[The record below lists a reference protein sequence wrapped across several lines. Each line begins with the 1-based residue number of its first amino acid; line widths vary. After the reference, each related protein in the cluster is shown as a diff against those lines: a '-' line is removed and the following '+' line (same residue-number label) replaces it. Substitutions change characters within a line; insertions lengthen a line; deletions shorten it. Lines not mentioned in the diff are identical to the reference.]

1 MLPRTKLQKGESNMS
16 FRTRRIGPGHDASGK
31 AVVST
36 DGQVESSPGKID
48 KNISAAD
55 IWWTGSSPADIGVHD
70 AREEPSPG
78 MPTPAG
84 TILKVLELS
93 PGTQPVMH
101 ETETLDY
108 VIVMEGEVDMLLD
121 DGAEVHMKAGEV
133 IIQRGTLHG
142 WANRGDKPCRIA
154 FVLVDARRP

>member
-1 MLPRTKLQKGESNMS
+1 MS
-16 FRTRRIGPGHDASGK
+16 FRIRRIVTGHDASGK

-55 IWWTGSSPADIGVHD
+55 IWWTRSSPADIGVHD

-154 FVLVDARRP
+154 FVLVDAKRS

>member
-1 MLPRTKLQKGESNMS
+1 MKDKLSPVTLGVVVGNRGFFPS
-16 FRTRRIGPGHDASGK
+16 HLCDSGRK
-31 AVVST
+31 
-36 DGQVESSPGKID
+36 
-48 KNISAAD
+48 
-55 IWWTGSSPADIGVHD
+55 
-70 AREEPSPG
+70 
-78 MPTPAG
+78 